1 MIRNCDTCYHR
12 KTDRCPNSSECY
24 EIENKPYYEPTL
36 ETIEKLTPNDLIEML
51 NPELVKLNKQYEN
64 EKEQLIKFLEN
75 KIKEIKKENK
85 TNGLINEIYFYNE
98 TKIDTFQE
106 VLDFVNKGG
115 KE

>member
-51 NPELVKLNKQYEN
+51 NPELIKLNKQYEN
-64 EKEQLIKFLEN
+64 EKQQLIKFLED
-75 KIKEIKKENK
+75 KIKESEEKIK
-85 TNGLINEIYFYNE
+85 GLNYNEIEYYDE
-98 TKIDTFQE
+98 VKIDIYQE
-106 VLDFVNKGG
+106 VLDFVNIGDKD
-115 KE
+115 E